1 MVRSF
6 VRCLAL
12 LLCPA
17 LLHAQD
23 LSRQLR
29 PLVPGGDTIVAI
41 AFVQPATHRFAY
53 LESDIRLH
61 AASTMKVPVLVEL
74 ARRIDAG
81 EFQWEDPL
89 PIVNSFRSI
98 ADTGHFAVDAGDD
111 SDSLP
116 YTWIGSTASVAELAR
131 HMVVRSS
138 NLATNLLIE
147 RLGADRVNAT
157 AHQLGADSITVLR
170 GVEDGAAFRAGMNN
184 TLTARSLAKLL
195 TVILTGRAASATGT
209 QHILALLAAQE
220 FNNGIPGGVPAG
232 TLVAHKTGWITGIA
246 HDAAIVYPADA
257 PPYVLVILTRGYAA
271 EPEAEAV
278 MRKISA
284 AVFRLATAR

>member
-1 MVRSF
+1 MVRSV
-6 VRCLAL
+6 VRGSVL
-12 LLCPA
+12 LLLPA
-17 LLHAQD
+17 LLQGQD

-29 PLVPGGDTIVAI
+29 SFVPGGDTVVGI

-53 LESDIRLH
+53 LGSDVRLH

-81 EFQWEDPL
+81 EFTWEAPL
-89 PIVNSFRSI
+89 PVVNRFRSI

-116 YTWIGSTASVAELAR
+116 YTWIGGTASVAELAR

-138 NLATNLLIE
+138 NLATNILIE

-195 TVILTGRAASATGT
+195 TAILTGQAASAAGT
-209 QHILALLAAQE
+209 QRILALLAAQE

-257 PPYVLVILTRGYAA
+257 PPYVLVILTRGYAT
-271 EPEAEAV
+271 EPDAEAV
-278 MRKISA
+278 MRRISG
-284 AVFRLATAR
+284 AVYRLATRR